1 MYIAFAKIRC
11 GVGSSVGVFGRMNRN
26 RYLSTSHS
34 PKGRVEKVAG
44 GESEFVFLSSFE
56 AQRG

>member
-1 MYIAFAKIRC
+1 
-11 GVGSSVGVFGRMNRN
+11 VGVFERMNRD

-44 GESEFVFLSSFE
+44 GETEFVFLSSFE
-56 AQRG
+56 PQRGRFEEAVSESKLVQR